1 MKAID
6 FRVSGMRFI
15 VLFFLFFLCNAT
27 QRCLAQT
34 FESLYQEGLSNEKIP
49 NESLALSKYIA
60 AQKLQPLNLLALYKC
75 SELYCRVGARESN
88 IKSRDKYF
96 ETALAY
102 AKIAVKNY
110 PNTDDANVS
119 MGIALGK
126 IALTK
131 TGSEKIEAVKDI
143 KIHAEKALAL
153 NPNNFKAWHIIGK
166 WNYEISNLNF
176 FERSAIVIFYGGLPD
191 ASFDAAIA
199 AYEKARSLSYF
210 FCLNH
215 LELAKAY
222 VKAGSNLKA
231 KMILQQLMTIPNQTE
246 DDPRIK
252 QEATKLMK
260 LLE

>member
-1 MKAID
+1 MKALD
-6 FRVSGMRFI
+6 FKISGIRFI
-15 VLFFLFFLCNAT
+15 ILFLLFFLCNVT

-34 FESLYQEGLSNEKIP
+34 FESLYQEGLYNEKIP
-49 NESLALSKYIA
+49 NESIALSKYIA

-75 SELYCRVGARESN
+75 SELCSRVGARQSN
-88 IKSRDKYF
+88 FKLRDKYF
-96 ETALAY
+96 ETSLAF

-110 PNTDDANVS
+110 PNSDEANVS

-131 TGSEKIEAVKDI
+131 SGKEKIGAVKDI
-143 KIHAEKALAL
+143 KIYAERALAL

-222 VKAGSNLKA
+222 VKAGNNIKA
-231 KMILQQLMTIPNQTE
+231 KMILQQLTTIPNQTE

-252 QEATKLMK
+252 LEATKLMK